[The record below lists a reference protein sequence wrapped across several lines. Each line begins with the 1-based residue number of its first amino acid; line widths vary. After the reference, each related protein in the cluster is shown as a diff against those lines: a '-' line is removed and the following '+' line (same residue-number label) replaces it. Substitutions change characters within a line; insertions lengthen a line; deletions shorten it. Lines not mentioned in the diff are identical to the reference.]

1 MLQSIR
7 DKTSGWIAYFIIGL
21 ISVPFALWG
30 INSYLGGGE
39 QTPAAIVDGEEI
51 TSSQLDNAYGRYRE
65 RLMSVFGGTLPAAF
79 GDENTLKEQVLGQVI
94 EERVLLSYIK
104 DSGFRVGDEQLFSS
118 IKGMQ
123 LFHQDGQ
130 FNKDLYQNQLAS
142 QGYNPAFFEMEL
154 RRSQEM
160 EQLNKAIKSTSFTV
174 PAQVDLYNQLQNQQR
189 KIRTLTVVNNVD
201 AITIS
206 DQDVEEYYN
215 KNSNQFMDPQKVKV
229 DYVELSLSNIKRNI
243 DVKEDQVRERYEQ
256 MRDQLTTAEFRE
268 ASHILLTV
276 NDTDDEDAVK
286 QKISDIKSRI
296 DAGEDF
302 AALATE
308 LSQDPGSAPDGGSL
322 GEVEKGMMVKP
333 FEAELFSMT
342 VDQVSDP
349 VKTQFGWHLIKLHAV
364 SGGETQTFEQA
375 AAKIENDIKSELAES
390 QIYDLAEN
398 LANIGYEQSDS
409 LLPASEQ
416 LGLKIQTTEYFTR
429 NQGTGLAED
438 IKVRQAAF
446 SDEVLNQK
454 INSATLELDN
464 NRIVLLHLNSL
475 QPATQQSVEAVKQG
489 IIDTLKVKK
498 GRELATTQGKEIL
511 ADLKSGSKTLDDKAS
526 TASIAVV
533 DAGFIKR
540 TDTVL
545 DQAVLSAAF
554 TLPKPELGKMVY
566 AGVTEVDGDYTVIE
580 FSDVKSEVID
590 SKPDDLKKQFV
601 ETDATY
607 EYQAVLKTLTSKA
620 DVIRTP
626 VAELQ

>member
-51 TSSQLDNAYGRYRE
+51 TSSQLNNAYGRYRE
-65 RLMSVFGGTLPAAF
+65 RLMSVFGGQLPAAF

-94 EERVLLSYIK
+94 EERVLLSYIS
-104 DSGFRVGDEQLFSS
+104 DSGFRVGDDQLFSS

-130 FNKDLYQNQLAS
+130 FNKELYQNQLAS

-160 EQLNKAIKSTSFTV
+160 EQLNKAIKSTSFSV

-189 KIRTLTVVNNVD
+189 KIRTLTVANNVD
-201 AITIS
+201 GISIS
-206 DQDVEEYYN
+206 DQEAAEYYN

-229 DYVELSLSNIKRNI
+229 DYLELSLSNIKRNI
-243 DVKEDQVRERYEQ
+243 EVKEDQVRERFEQ
-256 MRDQLTTAEFRE
+256 MRDQLTTAEYRE

-276 NDTDDEDAVK
+276 NDTNDEDSVK
-286 QKISDIKSRI
+286 QKIIEIKNRI
-296 DAGEDF
+296 DAGDDF

-308 LSQDPGSAPDGGSL
+308 LSQDPGSAPDGGNL

-333 FEAELFSMT
+333 FEAELFGMT
-342 VDQVSDP
+342 VGQISDP

-375 AAKIENDIKSELAES
+375 ASKIENDIKTELAES

-429 NQGTGLAED
+429 NQGIGLAD
-438 IKVRQAAF
+438 DPKVREAAF
-446 SDEVLNQK
+446 SDEVLKQK
-454 INSATLELDN
+454 INSATLELEN

-475 QPATQQSVEAVKQG
+475 QPANQQPLEMVKQD
-489 IIDTLKVKK
+489 IIQTLKVKK

-511 ADLKSGSKTLDDKAS
+511 ADLKSGSNTLDDKAS
-526 TASIAVV
+526 AVSITVV

-540 TDTVL
+540 ADGAL

-580 FSDVKSEVID
+580 FSDIKSEVSE
-590 SKPDDLKKQFV
+590 SKPDDVKKQFA
-601 ETDATY
+601 ESDAAY

-620 DVIRTP
+620 DVMRTP
-626 VAELQ
+626 VADLQ